1 MTHLERVNQSLEQL
15 KTCPSSGISEYFS
28 TVMRLV
34 PYLNKAE
41 KAGCAHSFYEWT
53 QGNAAGEPLK
63 FIYAQF
69 FLGLSHHLSDEHES
83 ALRLF
88 TEARKNFTD
97 HNDNDG
103 VGLCAVLLGSVYRT
117 LGNFDL
123 ALKSLWEGYSLLK
136 QTAMYFSTLSACT
149 NSMANIYLELQN
161 YDEALAFFNITYETS
176 SKIDDYYFKIYALH
190 GLGKVNIKK
199 NNLAEAR
206 VFLEEALELATSSNN
221 ALAIGNSL
229 TELANFNFSSGDFE
243 QAEKLNRQALVTR
256 EQHQYTGAAVTN
268 YIHLAEIFISQSKWD
283 EALDVLGKGLK
294 MAEQIKVKPKMFRI
308 HFLLSE
314 IYHKQKD
321 MEKSLFHYKQFH
333 ELREQVE
340 KEDYE
345 RKLSDAKLIFEAEQ
359 TKKENIIIKAQKT
372 EIENKNKQLQ
382 ETLDELTITKV
393 SRKAKV
399 LTFIVGITLIV
410 AQDPIFGLV
419 LSQVGDSYF
428 LSILAKVI
436 IILSLKPIDIAIENY
451 LLRRIVLKKRKK
463 TTAVLYTDASGSLHK

>member
-1 MTHLERVNQSLEQL
+1 MTHLEQVNQSLEQL
-15 KTCPSSGISEYFS
+15 NTCPSSGISEYFS
-28 TVMRLV
+28 TVMRMF
-34 PYLNKAE
+34 PYINKAE
-41 KAGCAHSFYEWT
+41 KAGCALSFYEWAQENT
-53 QGNAAGEPLK
+53 GSEPLK
-63 FIYAQF
+63 FFYAQF
-69 FLGLSHHLSDEHES
+69 LLGLSHHLSDEHES

-123 ALKSLWEGYSLLK
+123 ALKALWEGYSMLK
-136 QTAMYFSTLSACT
+136 QTERYFTTLSACT
-149 NSMANIYLELQN
+149 NSMANIYLELHN
-161 YDEALAFFNITYETS
+161 YDEALSFFNITYETS

-190 GLGKVNIKK
+190 GLGKVNIRK

-206 VFLEEALELATSSNN
+206 VFLEEALVLAKKHDN

-229 TELANFNFSSGDFE
+229 TELANFYFRSDDYDE
-243 QAEKLNRQALVTR
+243 AEKLNRQALLTR

-268 YIHLAEIFISQSKWD
+268 YIHLGEIFIRQSKWD
-283 EALDVLGKGLK
+283 EALDVLNKGLK
-294 MAEQIKVKPKMFRI
+294 MAEQIKVKPKMFQI

-333 ELREQVE
+333 ELREEVE

-372 EIENKNKQLQ
+372 EIENKNHQLQ
-382 ETLDELTITKV
+382 DTIDELTITRV

-399 LTFIVGITLIV
+399 LTFILGIALIV
-410 AQDPIFGLV
+410 AQDPVFDIV
-419 LSQVGDSYF
+419 LSNIPHNYF
-428 LSILAKVI
+428 YSIFAKVV
-436 IILSLKPIDIAIENY
+436 IILSLKPIDIAIQNY
-451 LLRRIVLKKRKK
+451 LLKRVVLNRRKAKQAI
-463 TTAVLYTDASGSLHK
+463 T